1 MEVQTLLSD
10 FFRQDDLNRLAAD
23 SAAILDCPLMIVDET
38 FHIVAHAAPADFRDK
53 VFGNAVSHGE
63 ITYEAS
69 AMISTNAEVAAGHA
83 VYVELEDSPFTR
95 RFAPLITSG
104 LHLGYLVC
112 VDVDGHLRTVP
123 DGTFQTVECVLAKQL
138 FMESTRQDKLFDTAE
153 EVLEHLLDGGFS
165 AEPYFRLQASSTY
178 LADFH
183 PKAFALIDLEGYHN
197 RYLGSNRLKD
207 ELMYHFYAS
216 HPFLYHGDVFLF
228 LHEGYDAA
236 ALQTLA
242 EEFHL
247 KVLISN
253 PIDKLFD
260 LPQLYRSAKEAA
272 KILVESAAEEAGVV
286 FTVAAL
292 SPLIL
297 LTALKD
303 HADLID
309 EKVNRLAAYD
319 AKKDSQYC
327 ETLYRYLIS
336 GNSLKETCEAL
347 FTHRNTVLYRIRRM
361 KEDFAL
367 PLDDPA
373 QHLNLLLSV
382 SLTLLRTQ
390 GAAFFLSEDP
400 S

>member
-10 FFRQDDLNRLAAD
+10 FFRQDDLNRLASD

-53 VFGNAVSHGE
+53 VFDNAVSHGE
-63 ITYEAS
+63 ITYESS
-69 AMISTNAEVAAGHA
+69 AMISTNDEIAAGHA
-83 VYVELEDSPFTR
+83 ICVALDDSPFAR
-95 RFAPLITSG
+95 RFAPLFSSG
-104 LHLGYLVC
+104 IRLGYLIC
-112 VDVDGHLRTVP
+112 VDVDGHIRTIS
-123 DGTFQTVECVLAKQL
+123 DETFRTIEAVLAKQL
-138 FMESTRQDKLFDTAE
+138 FMENTRQDKLFDTAE

-165 AEPYFRLQASSTY
+165 AEPYFRLQASTTY

-183 PKAFALIDLEGYHN
+183 PKAFALIDLKGYHN
-197 RYLGSNRLKD
+197 LYLGSNQLKD
-207 ELMYHFYAS
+207 ELTYHFYAS
-216 HPFLYHGDVFLF
+216 HPFLYRGDIFLF
-228 LHEGYDAA
+228 LHENYDAA

-247 KVLISN
+247 KILISN
-253 PIDKLFD
+253 PIGNLFD
-260 LPQLYRSAKEAA
+260 LPRLYRSAKEATD
-272 KILVESAAEEAGVV
+272 ILIKTAAEADGVV

-303 HADLID
+303 RTNLID
-309 EKVNRLAAYD
+309 EKVQALASYD
-319 AKKDSQYC
+319 TKKGSAYC
-327 ETLYRYLIS
+327 ETLYRYLVS
-336 GNSLKETCEAL
+336 GNSLKETCESL

-367 PLDDPA
+367 PLDDPT

-382 SLTLLRTQ
+382 SLTLLCTQ
-390 GAAFFLSEDP
+390 GAAFFLPEDP